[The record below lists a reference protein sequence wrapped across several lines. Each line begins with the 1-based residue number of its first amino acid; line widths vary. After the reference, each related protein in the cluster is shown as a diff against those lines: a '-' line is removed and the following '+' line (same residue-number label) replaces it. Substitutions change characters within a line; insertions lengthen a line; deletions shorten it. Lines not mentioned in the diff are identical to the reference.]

1 MRASIVIVADEL
13 TGAADCG
20 VACTAAGLSTVVVLN
35 DAARARDLDTEA
47 IAFDADTRHQSS
59 EQASAVTE
67 RAVRQL
73 SSGDAMQVLYKKI
86 DSTRGNFAI
95 EIAAARKAVSRPPL
109 SRRGRN
115 QVALAQ
121 PLAIVAPAF
130 PAAGRTTIGGRM
142 FVQGIPLEETEV
154 WRNEGIGGVAD
165 LPALLEEKAG
175 LRTASIGLKTV
186 RSGAQAMTADFAKY
200 AAGNIEAVVCDAE
213 TEEHLRMIAQAAA
226 QLAHPA
232 FFAGS
237 AGLARYLPEAFGL
250 TQNIE
255 SHSSREQIQ
264 FANNELDQPMPDST
278 SSVHLASSPNRKLLF
293 AVGSMSQIS
302 REQFR
307 RLENEPSVSLF
318 AISPGTL
325 LAGPDSGRWRD
336 TRNSIEK
343 AMGLGNDI
351 GVTVDLNRGINLN
364 ESTFLSDSLAQLVTP
379 LVQEFAGLFCTG
391 GETAR
396 ALLDTT
402 GAVGIRLIGEI
413 EPGIPLGIAEGGPRL
428 AIVTKAGGFGTA
440 ETLLNCRAALH
451 RFLNQRTQL

>member
-1 MRASIVIVADEL
+1 MIVADDL

-47 IAFDADTRHQSS
+47 IAFDADTRHQPS
-59 EQASAVTE
+59 EQAGAATE

-73 SSGDAMQVLYKKI
+73 SSGDAIRVLYKKI
-86 DSTRGNFAI
+86 DSTLRGNFAI
-95 EIAAARKAVSRPPL
+95 EIAAARKAVSGSPL
-109 SRRGRN
+109 SRRDRN

-121 PLAIVAPAF
+121 PLAVVAPAF

-154 WRNEGIGGVAD
+154 WRNEGIGGIAY
-165 LPALLEEKAG
+165 LPALLEKNAG
-175 LRTASIGLKTV
+175 LRTASIGLATV

-213 TEEHLRMIAQAAA
+213 TEEHLSIIARAAA

-250 TQNIE
+250 TRNIE

-264 FANNELDQPMPDST
+264 FANNEPDQPTPDST
-278 SSVHLASSPNRKLLF
+278 SSVHLASSPNRKVLF
-293 AVGSMSQIS
+293 LVGSMSQIS
-302 REQFR
+302 RVQFR

-325 LAGPDSGRWRD
+325 RAGSDSGRWRD
-336 TRNSIEK
+336 TRNSIEE

-364 ESTFLSDSLAQLVTP
+364 ESTFLSDSLAQLLTP

-413 EPGIPLGIAEGGPRL
+413 EPGIPLGIAEGGPRV
-428 AIVTKAGGFGTA
+428 AIVTKAGAFGTA